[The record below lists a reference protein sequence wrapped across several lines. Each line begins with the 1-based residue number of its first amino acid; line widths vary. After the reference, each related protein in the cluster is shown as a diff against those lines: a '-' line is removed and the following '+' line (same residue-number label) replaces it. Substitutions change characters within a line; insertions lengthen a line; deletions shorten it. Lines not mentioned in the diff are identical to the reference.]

1 MRTSTVGNRWPVR
14 SRRFAVALVAVVAL
28 VVAAAATARLL
39 AVVPAP
45 VLETLAIVASW
56 YVGMAVAFGLPFA
69 VRRLVAAT
77 TARG

>member
-1 MRTSTVGNRWPVR
+1 MRTSTVGNRWPVG
-14 SRRFAVALVAVVAL
+14 SRRFAVTLVAVVAL

-56 YVGMAVAFGLPFA
+56 YVGMAVALAVPFA
-69 VRRLVAAT
+69 MHRLVMAVT
-77 TARG
+77 VRG